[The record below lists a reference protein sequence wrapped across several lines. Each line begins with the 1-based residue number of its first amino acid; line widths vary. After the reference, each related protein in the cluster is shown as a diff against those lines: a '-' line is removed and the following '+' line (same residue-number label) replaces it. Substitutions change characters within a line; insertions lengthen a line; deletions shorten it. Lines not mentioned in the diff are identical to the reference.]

1 MRSLPLALTLWLV
14 GSAARAADSGPISQR
29 PDSGL
34 FAWYLVFV
42 AAILAA
48 GVGLVP
54 DWVRRRRQDRAIK
67 DAVAVPVRESAAQ
80 FGADARPRLMRNTD
94 GTSH

>member
-1 MRSLPLALTLWLV
+1 MRSLALALALWLV
-14 GSAARAADSGPISQR
+14 GSAARAADSAAVSPR

-54 DWVRRRRQDRAIK
+54 DWVRRRRRDRAIRE
-67 DAVAVPVRESAAQ
+67 AVAVPVQEPAISPGEDR
-80 FGADARPRLMRNTD
+80 RPPFLRSTD